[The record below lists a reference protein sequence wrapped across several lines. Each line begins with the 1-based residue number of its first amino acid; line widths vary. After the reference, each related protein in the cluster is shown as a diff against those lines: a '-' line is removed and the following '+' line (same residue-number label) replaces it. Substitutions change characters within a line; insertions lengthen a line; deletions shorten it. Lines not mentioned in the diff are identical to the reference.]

1 MNNKE
6 EEFKKIIELPE
17 ALKKLG
23 GDPFAVN
30 VEELLQKINA
40 NKLKDRVKSLK
51 YESQALNS
59 VSIVVEKQEEW
70 VLDALKGLKIDP
82 QLIKEKVKQMP
93 FKDLGL
99 ILAKHTTPTLGIK
112 RISRERI
119 KMAVEYLG
127 LVEPWGKKASLGSVT
142 RHENEYTQNIVFDKR
157 FEEEAME
164 FYEKSLKEELQK
176 SKTVPYKGFIDKFD
190 EKLKVAFYIAYLST
204 VGLLSV
210 IRNPL
215 TGETLIT
222 SPRGGEFESVAIPF
236 G

>member
-1 MNNKE
+1 VNGKE
-6 EEFKKIIELPE
+6 EELKKIIELPE
-17 ALKKLG
+17 VLKKVG
-23 GDPFAVN
+23 GDPFAIN
-30 VEELLQKINA
+30 VEELLKKINE
-40 NKLKDRVKSLK
+40 NKLKDRVISLK

-59 VSIVVEKQEEW
+59 VSIVIEKQEEW

-99 ILAKHTTPTLGIK
+99 ILAKHTTPALGIK

-127 LVEPWGKKASLGSVT
+127 LIEPWGRKPSLGSVS
-142 RHENEYTQNIVFDKR
+142 RHESEYTQSIVFDKK

-164 FYEKSLKEELQK
+164 FYEKSLKQELEK
-176 SKTVPYKGFIDKFD
+176 FKTVPYKEFIERFN
-190 EKLKVAFYIAYLST
+190 EKLKIAFYIAYLSNIG
-204 VGLLSV
+204 VISV
-210 IRNPL
+210 LRNPL
-215 TGETLIT
+215 TGETLI
-222 SPRGGEFESVAIPF
+222 SNPLGGEFESVAIPF